1 MVHKRRYKK
10 STRPGL
16 TCKAITGGEEVRAQD
31 MSWLPPSR
39 KPGVRQK
46 RKMLG
51 CLVKCAIKLV
61 MKNHF
66 YKFENV
72 IRKQGKGGAI
82 GNKLTEI
89 LGKLLMKRFDKKYLK
104 LLEKLGILNELYE
117 RYVDD
122 ETDALAA
129 IDPGVRFDGKKL
141 VVVKE
146 LLEEDKALAEDVR
159 TMNALK
165 DIGNSIYKCVQYTID
180 CPTFHPSGMVP
191 ILDLQVYTENNQLVH
206 KFFEKPFACRVTI
219 PYGSAHS
226 LKMKMAVLV
235 EEGMRR
241 MRNISRGLE
250 WEHRRKVMTQFSM
263 KLRRSGYPETT
274 RHQVIKTVCERW
286 ERA

>member
-1 MVHKRRYKK
+1 
-10 STRPGL
+10 
-16 TCKAITGGEEVRAQD
+16 

-39 KPGVRQK
+39 KPGVLQK

-51 CLVKCAIKLV
+51 CLVKCAIKLE
-61 MKNHF
+61 MKDHF
-66 YKFENV
+66 YAFNNV
-72 IRKQGKGGAI
+72 IKKGKGGAI
-82 GNKLTEI
+82 GNKLTEM

-122 ETDALAA
+122 QMDTLAA

-141 VVVKE
+141 VVVKK

-159 TMNALK
+159 AMNNLK
-165 DIGNSIYKCVQYTID
+165 DIDNYSYNCMQYTIP
-180 CPTFHPSGMVP
+180 CPTFHSSGMVP
-191 ILDLQVYTENNQLVH
+191 ILNLQVNTENNQLVH
-206 KFFEKPFACRVTI
+206 NFFEKTVACKGTI

-226 LKMKMAVLV
+226 LKMKMAVFV

-241 MRNISRGLE
+241 RRNMSRGLE
-250 WEHRRKVMTQFSM
+250 WEHRRKVRTHFSM

-274 RHQVIKTVCERW
+274 RHQVIKTVCEKW
-286 ERA
+286 KRA